1 MLKVSGTP
9 ARQYRK
15 PPHVEKFPKIAG
27 PEKFQS
33 AFPMTSDKS
42 IGDVLKKSTI
52 VTICWGTNSHKSH
65 KPSVTFAA

>member
-42 IGDVLKKSTI
+42 IGDVLNKKAQLLLYAGEQTVI
-52 VTICWGTNSHKSH
+52 RVINHL
-65 KPSVTFAA
+65 